1 MEARIRQLKQMLENA
16 HIGTPPASA
25 DGKVCAGM
33 VVTAII
39 AGDEMKFLIGSR
51 EISSGDLDVYS
62 EKSPLGA
69 AVLNQEIGAKVSY
82 TAPNGREI
90 SVEILAAEF
99 YA

>member
-1 MEARIRQLKQMLENA
+1 
-16 HIGTPPASA
+16 
-25 DGKVCAGM
+25 M

-62 EKSPLGA
+62 EKSPLGS

-90 SVEILAAEF
+90 AVEIVAAEF